1 MKNKDKKK
9 IRTLIGVAE
18 FLMNDSVDLSKST
31 QNVDETKSLS
41 DELRFAKNQHENES
55 ESINHFTNINII
67 FASEEKDQKNEES
80 NDANLVEKNDNHNA
94 INFLESATNK
104 TNSVTEE
111 INSKLE
117 LSNQKDSKALIG
129 SQFLAE
135 ENEENSLNKLSETV
149 IDEQLQTQTISEKT
163 NISNNWTIPVQ
174 SDVNYEINSKTKNLH
189 NKDKSKDKLIRKA
202 NKKILKKSKKTQL
215 SSKKVQ
221 HRKKINANKKNNET
235 QNKATNFDSEKILNN
250 KVQEGHKEN
259 DYKKLLATQLEPIQT
274 IQHNFHPQVAKPISE
289 ILIKNSQK
297 ILEDDLIESKTTL
310 KLSANAEIV
319 ENNQKNDSANLPKDD
334 QTLIELQQYPKIDLL
349 CHKNEE
355 SIHHHFKK
363 SDLNLNYLEKQ
374 KLNLIKQKYQSTIQI
389 RKMINLQNDLDN
401 QNRHLAK
408 KLLKN
413 QKLKQKIVEIV
424 FQDTNIDPTVDPK
437 YRQIEKLNVYIDNLQ
452 TKISDI
458 EFDVNLQNLNLD
470 EGCQEIQEL
479 EYKIIIAQ
487 DLLLKLHNDE

>member
-67 FASEEKDQKNEES
+67 FTSEEKDEKNEES
-80 NDANLVEKNDNHNA
+80 NDANLVEKNDNQTP
-94 INFLESATNK
+94 INFLESGTNK
-104 TNSVTEE
+104 KNSVTEE

-117 LSNQKDSKALIG
+117 LNNQIG
-129 SQFLAE
+129 SKVPIGNQSFDE
-135 ENEENSLNKLSETV
+135 ENEENILNKLSETV

-163 NISNNWTIPVQ
+163 NISNNWTIPVH

-202 NKKILKKSKKTQL
+202 NKKTQL

-235 QNKATNFDSEKILNN
+235 QNKATNFDSEKILDN
-250 KVQEGHKEN
+250 KVQESHKEN

-319 ENNQKNDSANLPKDD
+319 ENNQKMDSANLPKDD

-349 CHKNEE
+349 CRENEE

-389 RKMINLQNDLDN
+389 RKMINLQNNLDN

-424 FQDTNIDPTVDPK
+424 FQDTNIDPTIDPK

-487 DLLLKLHNDE
+487 DLLLELHNDE

>member
-31 QNVDETKSLS
+31 QNIDETKSLS

-80 NDANLVEKNDNHNA
+80 SDANLLEKNDNHA
-94 INFLESATNK
+94 PTNFLESTTNK
-104 TNSVTEE
+104 KDSVTEE

-117 LSNQKDSKALIG
+117 LNNQVDSKVLIG
-129 SQFLAE
+129 SQFLAK
-135 ENEENSLNKLSETV
+135 ENEENILNKLSETV

-163 NISNNWTIPVQ
+163 NINTNLTIPIQ
-174 SDVNYEINSKTKNLH
+174 SNVNYEIKRKTKNLH
-189 NKDKSKDKLIRKA
+189 NKGKSKDKLICKTS
-202 NKKILKKSKKTQL
+202 KKILKESKKTQL

-235 QNKATNFDSEKILNN
+235 QNKATNFDSEKILDN

-274 IQHNFHPQVAKPISE
+274 IQRNFHPQVAKPISE

-297 ILEDDLIESKTTL
+297 ILEDDLMENKTTL

-319 ENNQKNDSANLPKDD
+319 ENNQKMDSANLPKDD

-424 FQDTNIDPTVDPK
+424 FQDTNIDPTIDPK
-437 YRQIEKLNVYIDNLQ
+437 YRQIEKLSVYIDNLQ

-470 EGCQEIQEL
+470 EGCEEIQEL

-487 DLLLKLHNDE
+487 DLLLKLHNDK